1 MMVRKL
7 RYIASTIALAVL
19 AASGAH
25 AQLWLAPAYPDRSA
39 LGNGDRQVR
48 CGLWRDLA
56 RDWHR
61 WSSAERA
68 VAVFLLFALPT
79 MPAFFLIAWYW

>member
-1 MMVRKL
+1 MSAVRLEEKNSSAAIEKPHL
-7 RYIASTIALAVL
+7 VSGVNPSTI
-19 AASGAH
+19 
-25 AQLWLAPAYPDRSA
+25 
-39 LGNGDRQVR
+39 NGDRQVR
-48 CGLWRDLA
+48 CSPWRDLA

-68 VAVFLLFALPT
+68 VAVFLFFALAT

>member
-7 RYIASTIALAVL
+7 RYIASAIAFAVF

-25 AQLWLAPAYPDRSA
+25 AQ
-39 LGNGDRQVR
+39 VR
-48 CGLWRDLA
+48 CRLWRDLA

-68 VAVFLLFALPT
+68 VAVFLLFALAT
-79 MPAFFLIAWYW
+79 MPAFF